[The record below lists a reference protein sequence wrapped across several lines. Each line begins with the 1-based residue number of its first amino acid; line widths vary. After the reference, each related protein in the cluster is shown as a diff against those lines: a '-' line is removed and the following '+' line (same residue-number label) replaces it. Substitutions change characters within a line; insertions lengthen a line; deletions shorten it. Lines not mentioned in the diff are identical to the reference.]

1 MRTSTETL
9 VKSLNILAND
19 IQSEDGV
26 ANAAIAEGALR
37 IEELNKE
44 NLLYRSI
51 LNKIYIARNIT
62 LSESEIVKQLK
73 RIDSLLREENYN

>member
-1 MRTSTETL
+1 MRTSTEIL

-19 IQSEDGV
+19 VQSEDGV

-44 NLLYRSI
+44 NLLYRDI
-51 LNKIYIARNIT
+51 LGKIYIARNIT

-73 RIDSLLREENYN
+73 RIDSLLREENHN

>member
-44 NLLYRSI
+44 NLLYRDI

-62 LSESEIVKQLK
+62 LSESEIIKELK

>member
-1 MRTSTETL
+1 MRTSTEIL

-44 NLLYRSI
+44 NLLYRDI
-51 LNKIYIARNIT
+51 LGKIYIARNIT
-62 LSESEIVKQLK
+62 LSESEIEKQLK
-73 RIDSLLREENYN
+73 RIDSLLKEENYN

>member
-9 VKSLNILAND
+9 IKSLNILARD

-26 ANAAIAEGALR
+26 ANAAISEGALR

-44 NLLYRSI
+44 NLLYRDI

-62 LSESEIVKQLK
+62 LSQSEIENQLK
-73 RIDSLLREENYN
+73 RIDSLLREENHN

>member
-1 MRTSTETL
+1 MRTSTEIL

-44 NLLYRSI
+44 NLLYRDI
-51 LNKIYIARNIT
+51 LGQIYIARNIT
-62 LSESEIVKQLK
+62 LSESEIEKQLK

>member
-44 NLLYRSI
+44 NLLYRDI
-51 LNKIYIARNIT
+51 LGKIYIARNIT

-73 RIDSLLREENYN
+73 RIDSLLREESYN

>member
-44 NLLYRSI
+44 NLLYRDI
-51 LNKIYIARNIT
+51 LGKIYIARNIT

-73 RIDSLLREENYN
+73 RIDSLLREENHN

>member
-1 MRTSTETL
+1 MRTSNEIL

-44 NLLYRSI
+44 NLLYRDI
-51 LNKIYIARNIT
+51 LGKIYIARNIT
-62 LSESEIVKQLK
+62 LSESEIEKQLK

>member
-9 VKSLNILAND
+9 IKSLNILASD
-19 IQSEDGV
+19 IKSEDGI
-26 ANAAIAEGALR
+26 ANAAISECALR

-44 NLLYRSI
+44 NLLYRDI

-62 LSESEIVKQLK
+62 LSQSEIENQLK
-73 RIDSLLREENYN
+73 RIDSLLREENHN

>member
-1 MRTSTETL
+1 MRTSTEIL

-44 NLLYRSI
+44 NLLYRDI
-51 LNKIYIARNIT
+51 LGKIYIARNIT
-62 LSESEIVKQLK
+62 LSESEIEKQLK

>member
-1 MRTSTETL
+1 MRTSTEIL
-9 VKSLNILAND
+9 VESLNILANH

-44 NLLYRSI
+44 NLLYRDI
-51 LNKIYIARNIT
+51 LGKIYIARNIT

-73 RIDSLLREENYN
+73 RIDSLLREESYN

>member
-44 NLLYRSI
+44 NLLYRDI
-51 LNKIYIARNIT
+51 LGKIYIARNIT

>member
-44 NLLYRSI
+44 NLLYRDI
-51 LNKIYIARNIT
+51 LGQIYIARNIT
-62 LSESEIVKQLK
+62 LSESEIEKQLK

>member
-9 VKSLNILAND
+9 VNSLNILAND

-62 LSESEIVKQLK
+62 LSESEIEKQLK

>member
-1 MRTSTETL
+1 MRTSTEIL
-9 VKSLNILAND
+9 VESLNILAND

-62 LSESEIVKQLK
+62 LSESEIEKQLK
-73 RIDSLLREENYN
+73 RIDSLLREESYN

>member
-62 LSESEIVKQLK
+62 LSESEIEKQLK